1 MMEIPVRLVR
11 FVQLHRTFFCIAA
24 ETAETVCAEKAP
36 FVQIFVISVIL
47 CYINVNSS
55 KKE

>member
-11 FVQLHRTFFCIAA
+11 FVQLHRTFFGIAA
-24 ETAETVCAEKAP
+24 ESDETVCAEKAP